1 MTGLVTGFATDE
13 AVDELAVEPGMV
25 VCGLCEWQVVCDGG
39 ESDCAQSRL
48 LFKRIRDKRGRTKR
62 RKVRWVLSRVELGM
76 GLGKCDPREAQT

>member
-1 MTGLVTGFATDE
+1 MTGFATDE

-48 LFKRIRDKRGRTKR
+48 LFWGRLAVAGGWSTGRRAHSPRGYETN
-62 RKVRWVLSRVELGM
+62 
-76 GLGKCDPREAQT
+76 EAEQSGERFGGF